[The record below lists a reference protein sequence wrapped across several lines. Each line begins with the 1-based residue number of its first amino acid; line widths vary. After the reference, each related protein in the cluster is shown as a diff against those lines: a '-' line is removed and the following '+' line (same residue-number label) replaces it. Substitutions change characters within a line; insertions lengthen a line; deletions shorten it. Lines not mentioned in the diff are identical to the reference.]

1 MKEHPMRRI
10 TSVMVAAACA
20 TGLMA
25 AQTPVFAAS
34 GLYQVRNLGSLG
46 GTSSEGISIN
56 NFGLVSGSS
65 NLPGNQSMHAAAW
78 LNGGAFDL
86 GTLGGANSGITW
98 PVKNDYGVLVG
109 IAETAQVDPLGEN
122 WSCSAFFPS
131 ATGHVCLGFVW
142 RWGHMQALPTLG
154 GNNGFAAGANNRG
167 LIVGWAENTVHDPT
181 CDPAS
186 TQVLQFKPVVWGPD
200 DHDIRP
206 LPLISGDTSGAATAI
221 NDQNQIVGISGI
233 CDQAVGRYTAI
244 HAVLWQNNT
253 VINLGSLGVPAWNTP
268 MAINQRGVV
277 VGFANA
283 PGGGSAGNF
292 NAHAFIWTSGGGMH
306 DLGTLPGDSTSQ
318 ALGINDEGLIVGES
332 CNAAGACRA
341 VMWRNGTIV
350 DLNTLVA
357 PGYGDQLVF
366 ANDINDAGAITGQS
380 FNATTS
386 VSSAF
391 LALPDSR

>member
-1 MKEHPMRRI
+1 MRRSI

-20 TGLMA
+20 AGLMA
-25 AQTPVFAAS
+25 AQTPIWAAS

-46 GTSSEGISIN
+46 GTSSSGISIN
-56 NFGLVSGSS
+56 NAGLVSGSS
-65 NLPGNQSMHAAAW
+65 NLAGDQSMHAALW
-78 LNGGAFDL
+78 LNGSAFDL

-131 ATGHVCLGFVW
+131 ATGHVCVGFVW

-167 LIVGWAENTVHDPT
+167 LIVGWAENAVHDAT

-186 TQVLQFKPVVWGPD
+186 KQVLQFKPVVWGPD
-200 DHDIRP
+200 EHDIHA
-206 LPLISGDTSGAATAI
+206 LPLIGGDTSGAATAI
-221 NDQNQIVGISGI
+221 NDRGQIVGISGI
-233 CDQAVGRYTAI
+233 CDQAVGRYSAI
-244 HAVLWQNNT
+244 HAVLWQNHT
-253 VINLGSLGVPAWNTP
+253 ATDLGNLGVLAWNTP

-283 PGGGSAGNF
+283 PGGGNAGNF
-292 NAHAFIWTSGGGMH
+292 NAHAFVWTRSGGMR
-306 DLGTLPGDSTSQ
+306 DLGLLPGDDYSE
-318 ALGINDEGLIVGES
+318 ALSINDHGAIVGES
-332 CNAAGACRA
+332 CNATTNVCRA
-341 VMWRNGTIV
+341 VLWRNGTMV

-357 PGYGDQLVF
+357 PGYGDHLAS
-366 ANDINDAGAITGQS
+366 ANDINDAGEITGQ
-380 FNATTS
+380 ATHAAA

-391 LALPDSR
+391 LAVPTGP